1 MKYAL
6 RSAACLLG
14 ASAIFAA
21 FPLMAQQY
29 PAKPIRFIV
38 GFAPG
43 GPNDMLARM
52 VGTKMAESMGVAVTV
67 DNRPGADSI
76 IGTEMAVKSPPDGYT
91 IVMVSAAATI
101 HPNIYTNL
109 PYGLQKDLA
118 PITVMAASNYVVV
131 CNARLP
137 VKNIKELIALAK
149 SRPGQLNF
157 AGSGVGDAIHL
168 AGELFKSMAG
178 VDMHLIAYKGGGPA
192 MMEVVGGHVEL
203 MFSPMGVAVP
213 HLQSGR
219 IRALG
224 VTGPRRWPTL
234 PNVPTVSESGVPG
247 YEVTGWYGVLAPSGT
262 TRPVVDRLNGE
273 IAKIV
278 KSSEL
283 ADRMAAMGVEPIGNT
298 PEQMTTHIAT
308 ELVKWQKVSKA
319 ANLKQQAVH

>member
-109 PYGLQKDLA
+109 
-118 PITVMAASNYVVV
+118 
-131 CNARLP
+131 R
-137 VKNIKELIALAK
+137 
-149 SRPGQLNF
+149 
-157 AGSGVGDAIHL
+157 
-168 AGELFKSMAG
+168 
-178 VDMHLIAYKGGGPA
+178 
-192 MMEVVGGHVEL
+192 
-203 MFSPMGVAVP
+203 
-213 HLQSGR
+213 
-219 IRALG
+219 
-224 VTGPRRWPTL
+224 
-234 PNVPTVSESGVPG
+234 
-247 YEVTGWYGVLAPSGT
+247 
-262 TRPVVDRLNGE
+262 
-273 IAKIV
+273 
-278 KSSEL
+278 
-283 ADRMAAMGVEPIGNT
+283 
-298 PEQMTTHIAT
+298 
-308 ELVKWQKVSKA
+308 
-319 ANLKQQAVH
+319 